1 MNVLILSCNTGGGHN
16 AAARAVGDALRR
28 RGHTSKMV
36 DYLALASDFVSK
48 EVCGAY
54 VSIVNHVPSMF
65 NLIYNAGALVSSP
78 HRRSPVYY
86 INRTYVRFLRREFAA
101 AHYDAVVVTHIFAA
115 QALTELRR
123 RGELSIPFLCV
134 ATDYTCSP
142 FWEEI
147 DCDRLTIPHPD
158 LAEEFI
164 GHGVDAKRLMPC
176 GIPVSGA
183 CNMAVTHT
191 EARAQLG
198 MPDDRPLVLLLGGSM
213 GHGSQKELI
222 DALLARKR
230 FEPHIAV
237 VCGSNEKAKAA
248 LEKHYSKRSDVTVLG
263 FEKRVPLLM
272 RAASVTFTKPG
283 GLSSTEAAVVNTP
296 LIFTNA
302 IPGCE
307 THNQEFFL
315 ARGMAYAPD
324 SVWAQSKAARLLC
337 TSAEN
342 LEAMLAAQRSHVPQT
357 AADTICSEL
366 EAMLAR

>member
-1 MNVLILSCNTGGGHN
+1 M
-16 AAARAVGDALRR
+16 
-28 RGHTSKMV
+28 
-36 DYLALASDFVSK
+36 
-48 EVCGAY
+48 
-54 VSIVNHVPSMF
+54 
-65 NLIYNAGALVSSP
+65 
-78 HRRSPVYY
+78 
-86 INRTYVRFLRREFAA
+86 
-101 AHYDAVVVTHIFAA
+101 
-115 QALTELRR
+115 
-123 RGELSIPFLCV
+123 
-134 ATDYTCSP
+134 
-142 FWEEI
+142 

-158 LAEEFI
+158 RAQEFMD
-164 GHGVDAKRLMPC
+164 HGVEPRRLLPC

-183 CNMAVTHT
+183 CNTLISHT
-191 EARAQLG
+191 EARQQLG
-198 MPDDRPLVLLLGGSM
+198 LPADRPLVLLLGGSM
-213 GHGSQKELI
+213 GHGSQKDLI

-230 FEPHIAV
+230 FSPHIAV
-237 VCGSNEKAKAA
+237 VCGSNEKAKAS
-248 LEKHYSKRSDVTVLG
+248 LEKHYSKRPDDVTILG

-342 LEAMLAAQRSHVPQT
+342 LEAMLTAQRAHVPQN
-357 AADTICSEL
+357 AADVICDEL
-366 EAMLAR
+366 EALRAR